1 MRHTSMAWLMVG
13 LALPTGET
21 VAAPAPRLEMTQ
33 TGLALIDS
41 SSGKPIASELKSF
54 LSEPLVGPPLN
65 MGEKKDLSTPSILS
79 DAMGSEWR
87 IGRWEETPFALIEG
101 KRVAREGED
110 EILSALDVLTF
121 QVDLGIPIGDLR
133 ILGTG
138 GLSAVDQTSGSYM
151 WIAVVD
157 PKSGEGVVAGWLT
170 GERGSGVFIPS
181 VFEGKLY
188 LKSRLEYGQP
198 RLKKGASEAIE
209 SLVVGRFDDARLG
222 LEAYAD
228 AVAKKLSIRLLP
240 QPCGYCTWYHAGSS
254 SASRISALST
264 FAARELK
271 PFGFS
276 VVQIDDGWQ
285 AGEPS
290 NGPRKNFTTHR
301 ASGPFPGGMKETADH
316 IASLSLTPGLWFMP
330 FAGTWNDPFF
340 ADKQD
345 WFAKNKE
352 GKPFE
357 TNWGGTPLDMTHP
370 AAQSFVRENV
380 RRMTRDWGYKYLKMD
395 GLFMG
400 SATEITYVND
410 AYRDDHIGDTTL
422 YDPEKSHV
430 EALRT
435 GLRIVRE
442 SAGDDVFLLGCCAP
456 QNMRSYG
463 GAFGLV
469 DAMRIGPDNGATVEH
484 LLIGPRY
491 GSRNYFLH
499 GRVWWND
506 PDPVYVRRSLSLAQ
520 SELICSWAGVTGQ
533 LTIASDEL
541 ERLPAER
548 LNVLR
553 RIMPSHGHPSR
564 PVDLF
569 ERDLPRIWVV
579 PGSGVLADQTIV
591 GLFNWEGEPVAMD
604 ESLGRL
610 GLDSKADYASFEFW
624 SGDSKG
630 AVRDRLK
637 VSLAGIGTSTSVSEE
652 KSTGRLERC
661 CAVLALRP
669 LADYPRVLSTSR
681 HVSQG
686 RVDLLSEDWIEST
699 KTLSGTSLVVG
710 NDPYEIRLAFRG
722 EQSWKIEKVEVNEE
736 AKQAGV
742 EIKQGE
748 LQPGLLRVLITSP
761 TSSEIR
767 WKVHFER

>member
-1 MRHTSMAWLMVG
+1 MRLATLVWLIVG
-13 LALPTGET
+13 LPLLSGKATAESN
-21 VAAPAPRLEMTQ
+21 VRLETTQ
-33 TGLALIDS
+33 AGLSLIDS
-41 SSGKPIASELKSF
+41 STDKPIALGMKSY
-54 LSEPLVGPPLN
+54 LADPWTGLTIN
-65 MGEKKDLSTPSILS
+65 AGEKRSLQEATLLRDP
-79 DAMGSEWR
+79 AGSEWR
-87 IGRWEETPFALIEG
+87 ISSWEETPFALIEG
-101 KRVAREGED
+101 KRATRKDED
-110 EILSALDVLTF
+110 ETLSAVDVLTF
-121 QVDLGIPIGDLR
+121 QVDLGVPASEVR

-138 GLSAVDQTSGSYM
+138 GLSAVDRTTGSYM

-157 PKSGEGVVAGWLT
+157 PKSGQGVVAGWLT

-181 VFEGKLY
+181 VVDGKLY
-188 LKSRLEYGQP
+188 LKARLEYGKT
-198 RLKKGASEAIE
+198 RLKKGSSETLE
-209 SLVVGRFDDARLG
+209 SLVIGRFDDARLG

-228 AVAKKLSIRLLP
+228 AVAKKLAIRLPP

-254 SASRISALST
+254 SGSRIAALST
-264 FAARELK
+264 FASRELK

-301 ASGPFPGGMKETADH
+301 ANGPFPKGMKETADH
-316 IASLSLTPGLWFMP
+316 ITSVALTPGLWFMP

-340 ADKQD
+340 ADKQH
-345 WFAKNKE
+345 WFARNE
-352 GKPFE
+352 SGKPFE
-357 TNWGGTPLDMTHP
+357 TNWGGTPLDMTNP
-370 AAQSFVRENV
+370 EAQAFVRENV

-410 AYRDDHIGDTTL
+410 AYRDDHIGNTTL
-422 YDPEKSHV
+422 HDPEKSHL

-442 SAGDDVFLLGCCAP
+442 SAGEEVFLLGCCAP

-469 DAMRIGPDNGATVEH
+469 DAMRIGPDNGATVEN

-553 RIMPSHGHPSR
+553 RIMPSHGQHSR

-591 GLFNWEGEPVAMD
+591 GLFNWEGESAELEVAMA
-604 ESLGRL
+604 RL
-610 GLDSKADYASFEFW
+610 GLDSATDYASFEFW
-624 SGDSKG
+624 SGEAKG
-630 AVRDRLK
+630 AIRDQLK
-637 VSLAGIGTSTSVSEE
+637 STLAGIGHSTSVSEE
-652 KSTGRLERC
+652 KSTGRIDRC

-669 LADYPRVLSTSR
+669 LTSHPRVLSTSR

-686 RVDLLSEDWIEST
+686 RIDLLAEDWDEST
-699 KTLSGTSLVVG
+699 KTLSGTSRVVG

-722 EQSWKIEKVEVNEE
+722 EQGWKINKVDMDDET
-736 AKQAGV
+736 KQAGAV
-742 EIKQGE
+742 IKQGE
-748 LQPGLLRVLITSP
+748 VEAGLLRVLITSP
-761 TSSEIR
+761 ASREVR
-767 WKVHFER
+767 WRVQFE

>member
-1 MRHTSMAWLMVG
+1 MRMGKVAWLFLGFAWGVSEATAES
-13 LALPTGET
+13 AL
-21 VAAPAPRLEMTQ
+21 LLDMTQ
-33 TGLALIDS
+33 AGPAIIDS
-41 SSGKPIASELKSF
+41 SSEKPIALGMKSF
-54 LSEPLVGPPLN
+54 LEEPLTSPALTVD
-65 MGEKKDLSTPSILS
+65 EKKDLQQPVLFRDTL
-79 DAMGSEWR
+79 GSEWR
-87 IGRWEETPFALIEG
+87 IGRWEQTPLALVEG
-101 KRVAREGED
+101 KRVTRKDED
-110 EILSALDVLTF
+110 EILPALDVLTF
-121 QVDLGIPIGDLR
+121 QVDLGIPINEVR

-138 GLSAVDQTSGSYM
+138 GLSAADQTTGSYM
-151 WIAVVD
+151 WMAAVD
-157 PKSGEGVVAGWLT
+157 PTSGQGVVAGWLT

-181 VFEGKLY
+181 VVDGKLQIRA
-188 LKSRLEYGQP
+188 RLEYGQP
-198 RLKKGASEAIE
+198 RLKKGSSEALE
-209 SLVVGRFDDARLG
+209 SLVIGRFDDARVG

-228 AVAKKLSIRLLP
+228 AVAKKLSIRLRP

-254 SASRISALST
+254 SASRIAALST
-264 FAARELK
+264 FAARELM

-285 AGEPS
+285 SGEPT
-290 NGPRKNFTTHR
+290 NGPRKDFTKHR
-301 ASGPFPGGMKETADH
+301 ASGPFAEGMKGTADQ

-340 ADKQD
+340 ADKQH
-345 WFAKNKE
+345 WFAKNE
-352 GKPFE
+352 SGKPFE

-370 AAQSFVRENV
+370 EAQAFVRENV
-380 RRMTRDWGYKYLKMD
+380 RRMTHDWGYKYLKMD

-410 AYRDDHIGDTTL
+410 AYRDDHIGNTTL
-422 YDPEKSHV
+422 HDPQKSHI

-442 SAGDDVFLLGCCAP
+442 SAGSDVFLLGCCAP

-469 DAMRIGPDNGATVEH
+469 DAMRIGPDNSATVEN

-541 ERLPAER
+541 ERLPADR

-553 RIMPSHGHPSR
+553 RIMPSHGQPSR

-579 PGSGVLADQTIV
+579 PASGVLADQTIV
-591 GLFNWEGEPVAMD
+591 GLFNWDGEPIEID
-604 ESLGRL
+604 ESLERL
-610 GLDSKADYASFEFW
+610 GLDSRAEYASFDFW
-624 SGDSKG
+624 SGQPKG
-630 AVRDRLK
+630 AVRERLK
-637 VSLAGIGTSTSVSEE
+637 VSLAGIGSATSISQE
-652 KSTGRLERC
+652 KSTGRIERC
-661 CAVLALRP
+661 SAVISLRP
-669 LADYPRVLSTSR
+669 LAKHPRILSTSR
-681 HVSQG
+681 HISQG
-686 RVDLLSEDWIEST
+686 RVDLLAEDWDESSRS
-699 KTLSGTSLVVG
+699 LSGTSRIVG
-710 NDPYEIRLAFRG
+710 NDPYEIRLAVREKQG
-722 EQSWKIEKVEVNEE
+722 WKINKVEVDEE
-736 AKQAGV
+736 SRRAGV
-742 EIKQGE
+742 EIKQRTSE
-748 LQPGLLRVLITSP
+748 PGLFRVVIVSP
-761 TSSEIR
+761 ESREIHWR
-767 WKVHFER
+767 ADFER